1 MTLKAVLYILC
12 HGIFLKL
19 FKKTNYFFFP
29 GQIPLQYASIEK
41 DVAACEKVKRSVL
54 PSASAEFKPSSR
66 EQVKVFSSLSL
77 VTW

>member
-1 MTLKAVLYILC
+1 MSWDISKAV
-12 HGIFLKL
+12 
-19 FKKTNYFFFP
+19 KKTNYFFFP

-54 PSASAEFKPSSR
+54 PSTSAEFKPSSR

-77 VTW
+77 VIW